1 MKKKNKLYTANKWN
15 KPLFAQGIDREHQN
29 VFDGFFSSTLDT
41 SLSEPGLLSGNSSG
55 LDYHVPQL
63 FKPNVTMPT
72 DWSDG
77 LQSKLAVQNSQNLVN
92 GFGTEAAKNNPFSS
106 FKGSA
111 GNKAAVGQALTGIG
125 LEMTGLIGR
134 SEKNPRGLYDA
145 MDPVHYLAGG
155 RESAVGNGLSDAG
168 VGLFKTSA
176 MSGNGLGMLA
186 GAGLKVI
193 GGLTNA
199 AFGVKWNKDT
209 IKGIENHTNAMRT
222 NAEGVTGATTS
233 DDFLSRTANLS
244 TAGLNFNKGDIGKDG
259 WFTNKVG
266 KKYNALK
273 SAQAAAQA
281 YASHALTT
289 GAKNVDSNLDDSVF
303 TNFAA
308 FGGPLSITDNNNNMG
323 AIDYNF
329 MSDYLTSK
337 NKSAEAKNK
346 IPTNIF
352 GSLASTPLFALGGGI
367 HIKKSHRGL
376 FTKEAKEHGMG
387 VQEFA
392 SHVLANKDKYSPEV
406 VKRANFARNATKFA
420 LGGDMQTNGSDFS
433 DGLQVISAGGS
444 HESNPYDGV
453 QLGTDSQGKPN
464 LVEEGETIFDDYVFS
479 KRIKADNQT
488 KKKFHVGKNADISYA
503 DLSKKL
509 EKESAERPNDAI
521 SQAGLEKQMH
531 DLADEQE
538 RQKSEM
544 QSKKAQEV
552 FASLPPEQQRAIM
565 QQVAM
570 EEQQAQQQQME
581 QPTDE
586 VPQQAEQQ
594 SINEQMM
601 QQPVEQPIAE
611 EPQMNACG
619 GKINKYDKGGDMKK
633 KIYNAL
639 GLYTDSDFN
648 KWAADKKV
656 DKITDWENILKNKQF
671 IEALNDA
678 NPVIA
683 DAITN
688 GYDFGNYTP
697 SVNKRYDLSGFSK
710 VLDDYKTSKV
720 PGNTN
725 GNYAIDKNFNYG
737 KHKNIKELETDPN
750 YKAYTDYMLG
760 VIDRAKGIRYKPNSD
775 DYSYKNIEWE
785 DPNKKL
791 SEDDYNALLTLAD
804 TANGTSINPNGT
816 PVALFS
822 DSDGYTSLADNA
834 GDIFKKLRYDGKAG
848 RFHLTPTLTDRSNQ
862 VINKVVNDDG
872 SIEEIYGNVPKDW
885 TRTGNYSWQDDKSDY
900 TYNYYKRPVVST
912 DGTDNNGDN
921 QEEITP
927 RHKNEKLRYAGLF
940 GPLVGLGM
948 QAMGIGKPDYSRMDA
963 AVEAAS
969 GSPALASYKT
979 IGNYLTY
986 NPMDIWYEKNRM
998 DANSRATDRAIL
1010 NNASPIGTKMAGL
1023 LANGYNSLIADGD
1036 LYRKALE
1043 YNDAKRQKVAEF
1055 NRGTD
1060 MYNADAFTKTS
1071 ATNAEIANR
1080 QRQFRAQ
1087 MQMDAARQRMA
1098 ADAAWNQGIYG
1109 NVSGL
1114 FKGISDL
1121 GRENAQHNMI
1131 ADMAAD
1137 GIFGVMTPKS
1147 NTGKRVV
1154 TTKKSCGGKIKR
1166 KRGLTV

>member
-1 MKKKNKLYTANKWN
+1 MKKKNKLYTVNKWN
-15 KPLFAQGIDREHQN
+15 QPLFVDNVFADGGGIDIQGI
-29 VFDGFFSSTLDT
+29 GGSIL
-41 SLSEPGLLSGNSSG
+41 GN
-55 LDYHVPQL
+55 
-63 FKPNVTMPT
+63 PT
-72 DWSDG
+72 
-77 LQSKLAVQNSQNLVN
+77 K
-92 GFGTEAAKNNPFSS
+92 
-106 FKGSA
+106 
-111 GNKAAVGQALTGIG
+111 I
-125 LEMTGLIGR
+125 
-134 SEKNPRGLYDA
+134 
-145 MDPVHYLAGG
+145 
-155 RESAVGNGLSDAG
+155 
-168 VGLFKTSA
+168 
-176 MSGNGLGMLA
+176 
-186 GAGLKVI
+186 
-193 GGLTNA
+193 
-199 AFGVKWNKDT
+199 
-209 IKGIENHTNAMRT
+209 
-222 NAEGVTGATTS
+222 
-233 DDFLSRTANLS
+233 
-244 TAGLNFNKGDIGKDG
+244 DIGKINAMKTPSQGLGLGIRNIAKSGIGAIGSD
-259 WFTNKVG
+259 VG
-266 KKYNALK
+266 TIGSKLISGGLSSGAGNAISNIGGTVGGAISTINPVVGGIVSAASGIIGGGINALFGMK
-273 SAQAAAQA
+273 TDQKKLNAANEGTNYLNNFTSNASSFDEIQGPNAVAVVQNA
-281 YASHALTT
+281 YKGGLFRKGKARRKNAALRAERTT
-289 GAKNVDSNLDDSVF
+289 AESWANRSVDNNIDNIADTQMDNLLA
-303 TNFAA
+303 NYAA
-308 FGGPLSITDNNNNMG
+308 FGGPLGGLQGTG
-323 AIDYNF
+323 AIDYGF
-329 MSDYLTSK
+329 MSDYLVAK

-346 IPTNIF
+346 ISTNVF
-352 GSLASTPLFALGGGI
+352 GNLPVTPLSTFALGGGI

-453 QLGTDSQGKPN
+453 QLGIDAQGKPN

-479 KRIKADNQT
+479 KRIKADAQT
-488 KKKFHVGKNADISYA
+488 KKKFHVGKNTDISYA

-538 RQKSEM
+538 RQKEEM
-544 QSKKAQEV
+544 KDKEAQAA
-552 FASLPPEQQRAIM
+552 FNQLPPEQQRAIM

-570 EEQQAQQQQME
+570 EEQQEQQQQME

-594 SINEQMM
+594 SVNEQMV
-601 QQPVEQPIAE
+601 QQPVKQTTE
-611 EPQMNACG
+611 EPQVNAYG

-639 GLYTDSDFN
+639 GLHTDSDFD
-648 KWAADKKV
+648 KWALEQKV
-656 DKITDWENILKNKQF
+656 NRITDWENILKNKQF
-671 IEALNDA
+671 MTALSGI
-678 NPVIA
+678 NPILS
-683 DAITN
+683 DAISR
-688 GYDFGNYTP
+688 GYDFGTYVPKANNKLTFDFTHGGWGKEDYDAWNGSTDAAWKEAVKKGLVKKGMNSEEIGKALSQTDAYKRGSDWLKADENNRLNYLQQILNSQDAP
-697 SVNKRYDLSGFSK
+697 QAARDYAAKYVDANGWLKDAKR
-710 VLDDYKTSKV
+710 DYQT
-720 PGNTN
+720 
-725 GNYAIDKNFNYG
+725 IF
-737 KHKNIKELETDPN
+737 
-750 YKAYTDYMLG
+750 
-760 VIDRAKGIRYKPNSD
+760 
-775 DYSYKNIEWE
+775 E
-785 DPNKKL
+785 DPN
-791 SEDDYNALLTLAD
+791 
-804 TANGTSINPNGT
+804 GTGVRNTHPGT
-816 PVALFS
+816 YWKTPEE
-822 DSDGYTSLADNA
+822 
-834 GDIFKKLRYDGKAG
+834 ILRGKQIG
-848 RFHLTPTLTDRSNQ
+848 NY
-862 VINKVVNDDG
+862 VVNDDG

-885 TRTGNYSWQDDKSDY
+885 TSAGNYSWQDDKSDY
-900 TYNYYKRPVVST
+900 TYNYYKRPVVSI

-927 RHKNEKLRYAGLF
+927 KHKNEKLRYAGLF

-969 GSPALASYKT
+969 GSPILASYKP

-986 NPMDIWYEKNRM
+986 TPMDIWYEQNRM

-1023 LANGYNSLIADGD
+1023 LANGYNSQIADGD

-1060 MYNADAFTKTS
+1060 QWNSEAFNKTS
-1071 ATNAEIANR
+1071 LANAEIANR

-1166 KRGLTV
+1166 KRGLTF

>member
-1 MKKKNKLYTANKWN
+1 MKKKNKLYTVNKWN
-15 KPLFAQGIDREHQN
+15 QPLFVDNVFADGGGIDIQGI
-29 VFDGFFSSTLDT
+29 GGSIL
-41 SLSEPGLLSGNSSG
+41 GN
-55 LDYHVPQL
+55 
-63 FKPNVTMPT
+63 PT
-72 DWSDG
+72 
-77 LQSKLAVQNSQNLVN
+77 K
-92 GFGTEAAKNNPFSS
+92 
-106 FKGSA
+106 
-111 GNKAAVGQALTGIG
+111 I
-125 LEMTGLIGR
+125 
-134 SEKNPRGLYDA
+134 
-145 MDPVHYLAGG
+145 
-155 RESAVGNGLSDAG
+155 
-168 VGLFKTSA
+168 
-176 MSGNGLGMLA
+176 
-186 GAGLKVI
+186 
-193 GGLTNA
+193 
-199 AFGVKWNKDT
+199 
-209 IKGIENHTNAMRT
+209 
-222 NAEGVTGATTS
+222 
-233 DDFLSRTANLS
+233 
-244 TAGLNFNKGDIGKDG
+244 DIGKINAMKTPSQGLGLGIRNIAKSGIGAIGSD
-259 WFTNKVG
+259 VG
-266 KKYNALK
+266 TIGSKLISGGLSSGAGNAISNIGGTVGGAISTINPVVGGIVSAASGIIGGGINALFGMK
-273 SAQAAAQA
+273 TDQKKLNAANEGTNYLNNFTSNASSFDEIQGPNAVAGVQNA
-281 YASHALTT
+281 YKGGLFRKGKARRKNAALRAERTT
-289 GAKNVDSNLDDSVF
+289 AESWANRSVDNNIDNIADTQMDNLLA
-303 TNFAA
+303 NYAA
-308 FGGPLSITDNNNNMG
+308 FGGPLGGLQGTG
-323 AIDYNF
+323 AIDYGF
-329 MSDYLTSK
+329 MSDYLVAK

-346 IPTNIF
+346 ISTNVF
-352 GSLASTPLFALGGGI
+352 GNLPVTPLSTFALGGGI

-433 DGLQVISAGGS
+433 NGLMHINAGLS
-444 HESNPYDGV
+444 HEDNPYDGV
-453 QLGTDSQGKPN
+453 QLGTDAQGKPN
-464 LVEEGETIFDDYVFS
+464 LVEEEETIFDDYVFS
-479 KRIKADNQT
+479 KRIKADAKT
-488 KKKFHVGKNADISYA
+488 KKKFHIGKNTDISYA

-538 RQKSEM
+538 RQKEEM
-544 QSKKAQEV
+544 KDKEAQAA
-552 FASLPPEQQRAIM
+552 FNQLPPEQQRAIM

-570 EEQQAQQQQME
+570 EEQQEQQQQME

-594 SINEQMM
+594 SANEQMM

-611 EPQMNACG
+611 EPQVNAYG

-639 GLYTDSDFN
+639 GLHTDSDFD
-648 KWAADKKV
+648 KWALEQKV
-656 DKITDWENILKNKQF
+656 NRITDWENILKNKQF
-671 IEALNDA
+671 MTALSGI
-678 NPVIA
+678 NPILS
-683 DAITN
+683 DAISR
-688 GYDFGNYTP
+688 GYDFGTYVPKANNKLTFDFTHGGWGKEDYDAWNGSTDAAWKEAVKKGLVKKGMNSEEIGKALSQTDAYKRGSDWLKADENNRLNYLQQILNSQDAP
-697 SVNKRYDLSGFSK
+697 QAARDYAAKYVDANGWLKDAKR
-710 VLDDYKTSKV
+710 DYQT
-720 PGNTN
+720 
-725 GNYAIDKNFNYG
+725 IF
-737 KHKNIKELETDPN
+737 
-750 YKAYTDYMLG
+750 
-760 VIDRAKGIRYKPNSD
+760 
-775 DYSYKNIEWE
+775 E
-785 DPNKKL
+785 DPN
-791 SEDDYNALLTLAD
+791 
-804 TANGTSINPNGT
+804 GTGVRNTHPGT
-816 PVALFS
+816 YWKTPEE
-822 DSDGYTSLADNA
+822 
-834 GDIFKKLRYDGKAG
+834 ILRGKQIG
-848 RFHLTPTLTDRSNQ
+848 NY
-862 VINKVVNDDG
+862 VVNDDG

-885 TRTGNYSWQDDKSDY
+885 TSAGNYSWQDDKSDY
-900 TYNYYKRPVVST
+900 TYNYYKRPVVSI
-912 DGTDNNGDN
+912 DDTDNNVDN

-927 RHKNEKLRYAGLF
+927 KHKNEKLRYAGLF

-969 GSPALASYKT
+969 GSPILASYKP

-986 NPMDIWYEKNRM
+986 TPMDIWYEQNRM

-1023 LANGYNSLIADGD
+1023 LANGYNSQIADGD

-1060 MYNADAFTKTS
+1060 QWNSEAFNKTS
-1071 ATNAEIANR
+1071 LANAEIANR

-1166 KRGLTV
+1166 KRGLTF

>member
-15 KPLFAQGIDREHQN
+15 QPLFAQGIDREHQN
-29 VFDGFFSSTLDT
+29 IFDGMFSSTLNT
-41 SLSEPGLLSGNSSG
+41 FLSNQGLLSENSSG
-55 LDYHVPQL
+55 LNYQVPQL
-63 FKPNVTMPT
+63 SKPDISMPI
-72 DWSDG
+72 DWSNTA
-77 LQSKLAVQNSQNLVN
+77 QRSAAVSNSHNLVN
-92 GFGTEAAKNNPFSS
+92 GFGTEAAKNNPFKQFVKPDFSGLAKAGISAGGSIVGTLGNKLISGGLSSGAGNAISSIGGTVGGALSAVNPVVGGIVSAASGIIGGGVNALFGTKVNQVKLNAANEGTNYLNSFNSNASS
-106 FKGSA
+106 FDEIQGPNAVAKVQNAYKG
-111 GNKAAVGQALTGIG
+111 
-125 LEMTGLIGR
+125 
-134 SEKNPRGLYDA
+134 
-145 MDPVHYLAGG
+145 
-155 RESAVGNGLSDAG
+155 
-168 VGLFKTSA
+168 GLFRKGKA
-176 MSGNGLGMLA
+176 RRQ
-186 GAGLKVI
+186 
-193 GGLTNA
+193 NA
-199 AFGVKWNKDT
+199 ALRAERAQTVSWANRSVNNNINNIADT
-209 IKGIENHTNAMRT
+209 QMDN
-222 NAEGVTGATTS
+222 
-233 DDFLSRTANLS
+233 LLAN
-244 TAGLNFNKGDIGKDG
+244 
-259 WFTNKVG
+259 
-266 KKYNALK
+266 Y
-273 SAQAAAQA
+273 
-281 YASHALTT
+281 
-289 GAKNVDSNLDDSVF
+289 
-303 TNFAA
+303 AA
-308 FGGPLSITDNNNNMG
+308 FGGPLGGLPSQGTG

-329 MSDYLTSK
+329 MSDYLVAK

-346 IPTNIF
+346 ISTNVF
-352 GSLASTPLFALGGGI
+352 GNLPVTPLSTFALGGGI

-376 FTKEAKEHGMG
+376 FTKEAKDHGMG

-392 SHVLANKDKYSPEV
+392 SHVLANKDKYSSEV

-433 DGLQVISAGGS
+433 NGLMHIDAGLS
-444 HESNPYDGV
+444 HEENPYDGV

-479 KRIKADNQT
+479 KRIKADAQT
-488 KKKFHVGKNADISYA
+488 KKRFHVGKNADISYA

-544 QSKKAQEV
+544 QTKEAQEV
-552 FASLPPEQQRAIM
+552 FASLPPDQQRAIM

-570 EEQQAQQQQME
+570 EEQQAQQQQIE
-581 QPTDE
+581 QPTEE

-594 SINEQMM
+594 SVNEQMM
-601 QQPVEQPIAE
+601 QQLVEQPIAE

-619 GKINKYDKGGDMKK
+619 GKINKYDKGGEMKQK
-633 KIYNAL
+633 FYNL
-639 GLYTDSDFN
+639 LSPYVDGGIHTDSDFD
-648 KWAADKKV
+648 KWLLAQKLDR
-656 DKITDWENILKNKQF
+656 ITDWDNILSNKAF
-671 IEALNDA
+671 M
-678 NPVIA
+678 
-683 DAITN
+683 DAISAQN
-688 GYDFGNYTP
+688 PALGDAISKGYDFGTYVPKAN
-697 SVNKRYDLSGFSK
+697 NKLTFDFTHGGWGREDYDAWNGSTDAAWKEAVKKGLVKKGMNSEEIGKALSQTDAYKRGSDWLKADEGNRLIYLQQILNSQDAPQAARDYAARYVDANGWLK
-710 VLDDYKTSKV
+710 DVKRDYQT
-720 PGNTN
+720 
-725 GNYAIDKNFNYG
+725 IF
-737 KHKNIKELETDPN
+737 
-750 YKAYTDYMLG
+750 
-760 VIDRAKGIRYKPNSD
+760 
-775 DYSYKNIEWE
+775 E
-785 DPNKKL
+785 DPN
-791 SEDDYNALLTLAD
+791 
-804 TANGTSINPNGT
+804 GTGVRNTHPGTYWKTPNE
-816 PVALFS
+816 
-822 DSDGYTSLADNA
+822 
-834 GDIFKKLRYDGKAG
+834 ILRGKQTG
-848 RFHLTPTLTDRSNQ
+848 NY
-862 VINKVVNDDG
+862 VVNDDG

-885 TRTGNYSWQDDKSDY
+885 ASAGNYSWQDDKSDY
-900 TYNYYKRPVVST
+900 TYNYYKRPIAST
-912 DGTDNNGDN
+912 DVTDNNGDN
-921 QEEITP
+921 QEEIVP
-927 RHKNEKLRYAGLF
+927 KHKNEKLRYAGLL

-969 GSPALASYKT
+969 GAPALASYKP

-986 NPMDIWYEKNRM
+986 NPMDIWYEQNRM

-1023 LANGYNSLIADGD
+1023 LANSYNSQIADGD

-1080 QRQFRAQ
+1080 QRQFKAQ

-1098 ADAAWNQGIYG
+1098 ADAAWNQGVYG

-1147 NTGKRVV
+1147 NTGKKVI

-1166 KRGLTV
+1166 KRGLTF

>member
-15 KPLFAQGIDREHQN
+15 QPLFVNN
-29 VFDGFFSSTLDT
+29 VFDEGGGIDIQGIGGSVLGDPTKIDLGKISAMKTPSQGLGLGIGNIAKSSI
-41 SLSEPGLLSGNSSG
+41 GI
-55 LDYHVPQL
+55 
-63 FKPNVTMPT
+63 
-72 DWSDG
+72 
-77 LQSKLAVQNSQNLVN
+77 
-92 GFGTEAAKNNPFSS
+92 
-106 FKGSA
+106 A
-111 GNKAAVGQALTGIG
+111 GNVVG
-125 LEMTGLIGR
+125 
-134 SEKNPRGLYDA
+134 
-145 MDPVHYLAGG
+145 
-155 RESAVGNGLSDAG
+155 AVGNKLISGGLNSSVGNGIANIGGAIGGAVSTINPVVGGIVSAASGIIGGG
-168 VGLFKTSA
+168 VNALFGTKVNQAKLNAANEGTNYLNSFKSNASSFDEIQGPNAVTKVQNAYKGGLFRKGKA
-176 MSGNGLGMLA
+176 RRQ
-186 GAGLKVI
+186 
-193 GGLTNA
+193 NA
-199 AFGVKWNKDT
+199 AL
-209 IKGIENHTNAMRT
+209 R
-222 NAEGVTGATTS
+222 AE
-233 DDFLSRTANLS
+233 R
-244 TAGLNFNKGDIGKDG
+244 
-259 WFTNKVG
+259 
-266 KKYNALK
+266 
-273 SAQAAAQA
+273 AQAVSWANRSVNNNINNIADTQM
-281 YASHALTT
+281 
-289 GAKNVDSNLDDSVF
+289 DNLLA
-303 TNFAA
+303 NYAA
-308 FGGPLSITDNNNNMG
+308 FGGPLGGLSSQGTG
-323 AIDYNF
+323 AIDYGF
-329 MSDYLTSK
+329 MSDYLVAK

-346 IPTNIF
+346 ISSNVF
-352 GSLASTPLFALGGGI
+352 GNLPITPLSTFALGGGI

-420 LGGDMQTNGSDFS
+420 FGGDMQTNGSDFS
-433 DGLQVISAGGS
+433 NGLMHIDAGDS
-444 HESNPYDGV
+444 HENNPYDGV

-479 KRIKADNQT
+479 KRIKADAQT
-488 KKKFHVGKNADISYA
+488 KKRFHVGKNADISYA

-544 QSKKAQEV
+544 QTKEAQEV

-570 EEQQAQQQQME
+570 EEQQAQQQQIE
-581 QPTDE
+581 QPIEQQE
-586 VPQQAEQQ
+586 VNPQQAEQQ
-594 SINEQMM
+594 SVNEQMM

-619 GKINKYDKGGDMKK
+619 GKINKYDKGGDMKQK
-633 KIYNAL
+633 FYNL
-639 GLYTDSDFN
+639 LSPYVDGGIHTDSDFD
-648 KWAADKKV
+648 KWLLAQKLDR
-656 DKITDWENILKNKQF
+656 ITDWDNILSNKAFMDAVSAQNP
-671 IEALNDA
+671 ALG
-678 NPVIA
+678 
-683 DAITN
+683 DAISK
-688 GYDFGNYTP
+688 GYDFGTYVP
-697 SVNKRYDLSGFSK
+697 KVNNKLTFDFTHGGWGKEDYDAWDGSTDAAWQEAVKKGLVKKGMNSKEIGKALSQTDAYKRGSDWLKADENNRLTYLQQILNSQDAPQAAR
-710 VLDDYKTSKV
+710 DYAARYV
-720 PGNTN
+720 DAN
-725 GNYAIDKNFNYG
+725 GWLKDAKR
-737 KHKNIKELETDPN
+737 
-750 YKAYTDYMLG
+750 DYQT
-760 VIDRAKGIRYKPNSD
+760 IF
-775 DYSYKNIEWE
+775 E
-785 DPNKKL
+785 DPN
-791 SEDDYNALLTLAD
+791 
-804 TANGTSINPNGT
+804 GTGVRNTHPGTYWKTPNE
-816 PVALFS
+816 
-822 DSDGYTSLADNA
+822 
-834 GDIFKKLRYDGKAG
+834 ILRGKQTG
-848 RFHLTPTLTDRSNQ
+848 NY
-862 VINKVVNDDG
+862 VVNDDG

-885 TRTGNYSWQDDKSDY
+885 TSAGNYSWQDDKSDY
-900 TYNYYKRPVVST
+900 TYNYYKRPVIST

-927 RHKNEKLRYAGLF
+927 KHKNEKLRYAGLL

-963 AVEAAS
+963 SVEAAS
-969 GSPALASYKT
+969 GAPALASYKP

-986 NPMDIWYEKNRM
+986 NPMDIWYEQNRM

-1023 LANGYNSLIADGD
+1023 LANGYNSQIADGD

-1043 YNDAKRQKVAEF
+1043 YNDAKKQKVAEF

-1147 NTGKRVV
+1147 NTGRKVV

-1166 KRGLTV
+1166 KRGLTF

>member
-1 MKKKNKLYTANKWN
+1 MKKKNKLYTVNKWN
-15 KPLFAQGIDREHQN
+15 QPLFVDNVFADGGGIDIQGI
-29 VFDGFFSSTLDT
+29 GGSIL
-41 SLSEPGLLSGNSSG
+41 GN
-55 LDYHVPQL
+55 
-63 FKPNVTMPT
+63 PT
-72 DWSDG
+72 
-77 LQSKLAVQNSQNLVN
+77 K
-92 GFGTEAAKNNPFSS
+92 
-106 FKGSA
+106 
-111 GNKAAVGQALTGIG
+111 I
-125 LEMTGLIGR
+125 
-134 SEKNPRGLYDA
+134 
-145 MDPVHYLAGG
+145 
-155 RESAVGNGLSDAG
+155 
-168 VGLFKTSA
+168 
-176 MSGNGLGMLA
+176 
-186 GAGLKVI
+186 
-193 GGLTNA
+193 
-199 AFGVKWNKDT
+199 
-209 IKGIENHTNAMRT
+209 
-222 NAEGVTGATTS
+222 
-233 DDFLSRTANLS
+233 
-244 TAGLNFNKGDIGKDG
+244 DIGKINAMKTPSQGLGLGIRNIAKSGIGAIGSD
-259 WFTNKVG
+259 VG
-266 KKYNALK
+266 TIGSKLISGGLSSGAGNAISNIGGTVGGAISTINPVVGGIVSAASGIIGGGINALFGMK
-273 SAQAAAQA
+273 TDQKKLNAANEGTNYLNNFTSNASSFDEIQGPNAVAGVQNA
-281 YASHALTT
+281 YKGGLFRKGKARRKNAALRAERTT
-289 GAKNVDSNLDDSVF
+289 AESWANRSVDNNIDNIADTQMDNLLA
-303 TNFAA
+303 NYAA
-308 FGGPLSITDNNNNMG
+308 FGGPLGGLQGTG
-323 AIDYNF
+323 AIDYGF
-329 MSDYLTSK
+329 MSDYLVAK

-346 IPTNIF
+346 ISTNVF
-352 GSLASTPLFALGGGI
+352 GNLPVTPLSTFALGGGI

-433 DGLQVISAGGS
+433 NGLMHINAGLS
-444 HESNPYDGV
+444 HEDNPYDGV
-453 QLGTDSQGKPN
+453 QLGTDAQGKPN
-464 LVEEGETIFDDYVFS
+464 LVEEEETIFDDYVFS
-479 KRIKADNQT
+479 KRIKADAKT
-488 KKKFHVGKNADISYA
+488 KKKFHIGKNTDISYA

-538 RQKSEM
+538 RQKEEM
-544 QSKKAQEV
+544 KDKEAQAA
-552 FASLPPEQQRAIM
+552 FNQLPPEQQRAIM

-570 EEQQAQQQQME
+570 EEQQEQQQQME

-594 SINEQMM
+594 SANEQMM

-611 EPQMNACG
+611 EPQVNAYG

-639 GLYTDSDFN
+639 GLHTDSDFD
-648 KWAADKKV
+648 KWALEQKV
-656 DKITDWENILKNKQF
+656 NRITDWENILKNKQF
-671 IEALNDA
+671 MTALSGI
-678 NPVIA
+678 NPILS
-683 DAITN
+683 DAISR
-688 GYDFGNYTP
+688 GYDFGTYVPKANNKLTFDFTHGGWGKEDYDAWNGSTDAAWKEAVKKGLVKKGMNSEEIGKALSQTDAYKRGSDWLKADENNRLNYLQQILNSQDAP
-697 SVNKRYDLSGFSK
+697 QAARDYAAKYVDANGWLKDAKR
-710 VLDDYKTSKV
+710 DYQT
-720 PGNTN
+720 
-725 GNYAIDKNFNYG
+725 IF
-737 KHKNIKELETDPN
+737 
-750 YKAYTDYMLG
+750 
-760 VIDRAKGIRYKPNSD
+760 
-775 DYSYKNIEWE
+775 E
-785 DPNKKL
+785 DPN
-791 SEDDYNALLTLAD
+791 
-804 TANGTSINPNGT
+804 GTGVRNTHPGT
-816 PVALFS
+816 YWKTPEE
-822 DSDGYTSLADNA
+822 
-834 GDIFKKLRYDGKAG
+834 ILRGKQIG
-848 RFHLTPTLTDRSNQ
+848 NY
-862 VINKVVNDDG
+862 VVNDDG

-885 TRTGNYSWQDDKSDY
+885 TSAGNYSWQDDKSDY
-900 TYNYYKRPVVST
+900 TYNYYKRPVVSI
-912 DGTDNNGDN
+912 DDTDNNGDN

-927 RHKNEKLRYAGLF
+927 KHKNEKLRYAGLF

-969 GSPALASYKT
+969 GSPILASYKP

-986 NPMDIWYEKNRM
+986 TPMDIWYEQNRM

-1023 LANGYNSLIADGD
+1023 LANGYNSQIADGD

-1060 MYNADAFTKTS
+1060 QWNSEAFNKTS
-1071 ATNAEIANR
+1071 LANAEIANR

-1166 KRGLTV
+1166 KRGLTF

>member
-15 KPLFAQGIDREHQN
+15 QPLFAQGVDREHQN
-29 VFDGFFSSTLDT
+29 IFDGMFSSTLNT
-41 SLSEPGLLSGNSSG
+41 PLSNQGLLSGNSSG
-55 LDYHVPQL
+55 LNYQVPQL
-63 FKPNVTMPT
+63 SKPDISMPI
-72 DWSDG
+72 DWSNSA
-77 LQSKLAVQNSQNLVN
+77 QRSAAVSNSQNLVN
-92 GFGTEAAKNNPFSS
+92 GFGTEATKNNPFSS

-111 GNKAAVGQALTGIG
+111 GSKAAVGQALAGVG
-125 LEMTGLIGR
+125 LEMAGIIGK

-145 MDPVHYLAGG
+145 VDPIHYLAEG
-155 RESAVGNGLSDAG
+155 RESTVGNGLSDAG
-168 VGLFKTSA
+168 VGVFKA
-176 MSGNGLGMLA
+176 GAQSGNAYMMAA

-199 AFGVKWNKDT
+199 AFGMKTDKKRLNAINTGTDYLNNFQSNASSFDDIQGPNAIVDNT
-209 IKGIENHTNAMRT
+209 SGVYKG
-222 NAEGVTGATTS
+222 
-233 DDFLSRTANLS
+233 
-244 TAGLNFNKGDIGKDG
+244 G
-259 WFTNKVG
+259 WFTKG
-266 KKYNALK
+266 KARRKNAKLK
-273 SAQAAAQA
+273 AQLDQA
-281 YASHALTT
+281 VSWANRSVNNNIDNIADTQM
-289 GAKNVDSNLDDSVF
+289 DNLLA
-303 TNFAA
+303 NYAA
-308 FGGPLSITDNNNNMG
+308 FGGPLGALPSQGTG
-323 AIDYNF
+323 AIDYGF
-329 MSDYLTSK
+329 MSDYLVAK

-346 IPTNIF
+346 ISTNVF
-352 GSLASTPLFALGGGI
+352 GNLPVTPLSTFALGGGI

-392 SHVLANKDKYSPEV
+392 SHVLANKDKYSLEV
-406 VKRANFARNATKFA
+406 VKRANFARNASKFA

-433 DGLQVISAGGS
+433 NGLMHIDAGLS
-444 HESNPYDGV
+444 HEENPYDGV
-453 QLGTDSQGKPN
+453 QLGTDAQGKPN

-479 KRIKADNQT
+479 KRIKADAQT
-488 KKKFHVGKNADISYA
+488 KKRFHVGKNADISYA

-544 QSKKAQEV
+544 QAKEAQEI
-552 FASLPPEQQRAIM
+552 FNSLPPEQQRAIM

-581 QPTDE
+581 QPVE
-586 VPQQAEQQ
+586 EIPQQVEQP
-594 SINEQMM
+594 SVNEQMM
-601 QQPVEQPIAE
+601 QQPAEYPIAE

-619 GKINKYDKGGDMKK
+619 GKINKYDKGGDMKQK
-633 KIYNAL
+633 FYNL
-639 GLYTDSDFN
+639 LSPYVDGGIHTDSDFD
-648 KWAADKKV
+648 KWLLAQKLDR
-656 DKITDWENILKNKQF
+656 ITDWDNILSNKAFMNAVSAQNP
-671 IEALNDA
+671 ALG
-678 NPVIA
+678 
-683 DAITN
+683 DAISK
-688 GYDFGNYTP
+688 GYDFGTYVPKAN
-697 SVNKRYDLSGFSK
+697 NKLTFDFTHGGWGKEDYDAWNGSTDAAWKEAVKKGLVKKGMNSEEIGKALSQTDAYRRGSDWLKADENNRLTYLQQILNSQDAPQAARDYAARYVDANGWLK
-710 VLDDYKTSKV
+710 NAKRDYQT
-720 PGNTN
+720 
-725 GNYAIDKNFNYG
+725 IF
-737 KHKNIKELETDPN
+737 
-750 YKAYTDYMLG
+750 
-760 VIDRAKGIRYKPNSD
+760 
-775 DYSYKNIEWE
+775 E
-785 DPNKKL
+785 DPN
-791 SEDDYNALLTLAD
+791 
-804 TANGTSINPNGT
+804 GTGVRNTHPGT
-816 PVALFS
+816 YWKTP
-822 DSDGYTSLADNA
+822 YE
-834 GDIFKKLRYDGKAG
+834 ILRGKQTG
-848 RFHLTPTLTDRSNQ
+848 NY
-862 VINKVVNDDG
+862 VVNDDG

-885 TRTGNYSWQDDKSDY
+885 TSAGNYSWQDDKSDY

-912 DGTDNNGDN
+912 DVTDNNGDN

-927 RHKNEKLRYAGLF
+927 KHKNEKLRYAGLL

-948 QAMGIGKPDYSRMDA
+948 QAMGIGKPNYSRMDA

-969 GSPALASYKT
+969 GAPALASYKP

-986 NPMDIWYEKNRM
+986 NPMDIWYEQNRM

-1023 LANGYNSLIADGD
+1023 LANGYNSQIADGD

-1080 QRQFRAQ
+1080 QRQFKAQ

-1137 GIFGVMTPKS
+1137 GIFGVMTPKT

-1166 KRGLTV
+1166 KRGLTF

>member
-29 VFDGFFSSTLDT
+29 VFDGLFSSTLDT
-41 SLSEPGLLSGNSSG
+41 SLSKPGLLSGNSSG
-55 LDYHVPQL
+55 LNIQAPQL
-63 FKPNVTMPT
+63 SKPNISMPI
-72 DWSDG
+72 DWSDS
-77 LQSKLAVQNSQNLVN
+77 LQRKLAVQNSQNLVN
-92 GFGTEAAKNNPFSS
+92 GFGTEVAKNNS
-106 FKGSA
+106 FKSFLKGGLGDKA
-111 GNKAAVGQALTGIG
+111 DKAAVGQALTGIG

-134 SEKNPRGLYDA
+134 SEKNPRGLWDA
-145 MDPVHYLAGG
+145 ADPVHYLAGG

-209 IKGIENHTNAMRT
+209 INGIENHTNAMRT

-233 DDFLSRTANLS
+233 DDFLNKTANLS
-244 TAGLNFNKGDIGKDG
+244 TAGLNFSKGDIGKDG
-259 WFTNKVG
+259 WFTHKVG

-273 SAQAAAQA
+273 NAQATAQA
-281 YASHALTT
+281 YANHAITT
-289 GAKNVDSNLDDSVF
+289 GAENVDKNLDDSVF

-337 NKSAEAKNK
+337 NKSAEVKNK

-406 VKRANFARNATKFA
+406 VKRANFARNSTKFA

-433 DGLQVISAGGS
+433 NGLMHIDAGGS
-444 HESNPYDGV
+444 HESSPYNGV
-453 QLGTDSQGKPN
+453 QLGTDTQGKPN

-479 KRIKADNQT
+479 KRIKADAQT
-488 KKKFHVGKNADISYA
+488 KKRFHVGKNADISYA

-544 QSKKAQEV
+544 QAKEAQEV
-552 FASLPPEQQRAIM
+552 FASLPPDQQRAIM
-565 QQVAM
+565 QQIAM

-581 QPTDE
+581 QPIE
-586 VPQQAEQQ
+586 GVPQQAEQQ
-594 SINEQMM
+594 SANEQMV
-601 QQPVEQPIAE
+601 QQPIEQTTE

-639 GLYTDSDFN
+639 GLYTDSDFD
-648 KWAADKKV
+648 KWALDQKV

-671 IEALNDA
+671 MTALSGV
-678 NPVIA
+678 NPILS
-683 DAITN
+683 DAISR
-688 GYDFGNYTP
+688 GYDFGTYVPATNNKLTFDFTHGGWGKENYDAWNGSTDAAWKEA
-697 SVNKRYDLSGFSK
+697 VNKGLVKKGMNSEEIGKALSQTDAYKRGSDWLK
-710 VLDDYKTSKV
+710 ADENNRLTYLQQILNSQDAPQAARDYAAKYV
-720 PGNTN
+720 DAN
-725 GNYAIDKNFNYG
+725 GWLKDAKR
-737 KHKNIKELETDPN
+737 
-750 YKAYTDYMLG
+750 DYQT
-760 VIDRAKGIRYKPNSD
+760 IF
-775 DYSYKNIEWE
+775 E
-785 DPNKKL
+785 DPN
-791 SEDDYNALLTLAD
+791 
-804 TANGTSINPNGT
+804 GTGVRNTHPGTYWKTPNE
-816 PVALFS
+816 
-822 DSDGYTSLADNA
+822 
-834 GDIFKKLRYDGKAG
+834 ILRGKQTG
-848 RFHLTPTLTDRSNQ
+848 NY
-862 VINKVVNDDG
+862 VVNDDG

-885 TRTGNYSWQDDKSDY
+885 TSAGNYSWQDDKSDY
-900 TYNYYKRPVVST
+900 TYNYYKRPVAST
-912 DGTDNNGDN
+912 NTTDNNEDN

-927 RHKNEKLRYAGLF
+927 KHKNEKLRYAGLF

-969 GSPALASYKT
+969 GSPALASYKP

-986 NPMDIWYEKNRM
+986 NPMDIWYEQNRM

-1023 LANGYNSLIADGD
+1023 LANGYNSQIADGD

-1166 KRGLTV
+1166 KRGLTF

>member
-15 KPLFAQGIDREHQN
+15 QPLFAQGIDREHQN
-29 VFDGFFSSTLDT
+29 VFDG
-41 SLSEPGLLSGNSSG
+41 LLSSSIQNIGTTSVLGNPTKIDLGKISAMEIPSQGLGLGVKNIAKSGIGVVGGAVGSIGNKIISGGLSSG
-55 LDYHVPQL
+55 
-63 FKPNVTMPT
+63 
-72 DWSDG
+72 
-77 LQSKLAVQNSQNLVN
+77 
-92 GFGTEAAKNNPFSS
+92 
-106 FKGSA
+106 A
-111 GNKAAVGQALTGIG
+111 GNAISSIGGTVGGAL
-125 LEMTGLIGR
+125 
-134 SEKNPRGLYDA
+134 
-145 MDPVHYLAGG
+145 
-155 RESAVGNGLSDAG
+155 SAVNPV
-168 VGLFKTSA
+168 VGGIVSA
-176 MSGNGLGMLA
+176 ASGI
-186 GAGLKVI
+186 V
-193 GGLTNA
+193 GGLTNR
-199 AFGVKWNKDT
+199 AFGSKLNQEKISEVNNSNKALNTLSVDNSST
-209 IKGIENHTNAMRT
+209 DSIMNQWG
-222 NAEGVTGATTS
+222 S
-233 DDFLSRTANLS
+233 QDFGKDFSKS
-244 TAGLNFNKGDIGKDG
+244 DIGKDG
-259 WFTNKVG
+259 WFSNKAK
-266 KKYNALK
+266 KKYRELQKQQDIARNRALTSYDNAIDAADTQADLNAL
-273 SAQAAAQA
+273 A
-281 YASHALTT
+281 
-289 GAKNVDSNLDDSVF
+289 
-303 TNFAA
+303 NFAA
-308 FGGPLSITDNNNNMG
+308 FGGPLGGLSSLGTG
-323 AIDYNF
+323 AIDYGF
-329 MSDYLTSK
+329 MSDYLVAK

-346 IPTNIF
+346 ISTNVF
-352 GSLASTPLFALGGGI
+352 GNLPVTPLSTFALGGGI

-433 DGLQVISAGGS
+433 NGLMHIDAGGS
-444 HESNPYDGV
+444 HESSPYDGV
-453 QLGTDSQGKPN
+453 QLGIDAQGKPN

-503 DLSKKL
+503 DLSRKL

-544 QSKKAQEV
+544 QTKEAQEV
-552 FASLPPEQQRAIM
+552 FASLPPDQQRAIM

-581 QPTDE
+581 QPTEE

-594 SINEQMM
+594 SVNEQMV
-601 QQPVEQPIAE
+601 QQPVEQTTE

-639 GLYTDSDFN
+639 GLYTDSDFD

-671 IEALNDA
+671 IDALNGV
-678 NPVIA
+678 NPAIA

-710 VLDDYKTSKV
+710 VLDDYKASKV

-760 VIDRAKGIRYKPNSD
+760 VIDRAKGIRYKSNSD

-804 TANGTSINPNGT
+804 TANGTSTNPDGT

-822 DSDGYTSLADNA
+822 DSDGYTSLIDNA

-862 VINKVVNDDG
+862 VINKVVNDNG

-885 TRTGNYSWQDDKSDY
+885 TSAGNYNWQDDKSDY
-900 TYNYYKRPVVST
+900 TYNYYKRPIAST
-912 DGTDNNGDN
+912 NTTDDNGSN
-921 QEEITP
+921 QEEIVP
-927 RHKNEKLRYAGLF
+927 KHKNEKLRYAGLF
-940 GPLVGLGM
+940 GPLVGFGM

-969 GSPALASYKT
+969 GAPALASYKP

-986 NPMDIWYEKNRM
+986 NPMDIWYEQNRM

-1023 LANGYNSLIADGD
+1023 LANGYNSQIADGD

-1147 NTGKRVV
+1147 NTGKSVV

-1166 KRGLTV
+1166 KRGLTF

>member
-41 SLSEPGLLSGNSSG
+41 SLSKPGILSKSSSG
-55 LDYHVPQL
+55 LDYQVPQL
-63 FKPNVTMPT
+63 SKPNITMPT
-72 DWSDG
+72 DWSDS
-77 LQSKLAVQNSQNLVN
+77 LQNKLAVQNSQNLVN
-92 GFGTEAAKNNPFSS
+92 GFGTEAAKNNS
-106 FKGSA
+106 FKSFLKG
-111 GNKAAVGQALTGIG
+111 GLGDKGDKAAVGQALTGIG

-134 SEKNPRGLYDA
+134 SERNKRGLYDVV
-145 MDPVHYLAGG
+145 DPVHQLAGG
-155 RESAVGNGLSDAG
+155 RESEVGGALGDAG
-168 VGLFKTSA
+168 VSLFKSSA
-176 MSGNGLGMLA
+176 MSGNGYGMLA

-193 GGLTNA
+193 GGLTDA

-209 IKGIENHTNAMRT
+209 INGIENHTNAMRT
-222 NAEGVTGATTS
+222 NAEGITGATTS
-233 DDFLSRTANLS
+233 DDFLNKTANLS
-244 TAGLNFNKGDIGKDG
+244 TAALNFSKGDIGKDG

-266 KKYNALK
+266 RKYNALK
-273 SAQAAAQA
+273 NAQAAAQA

-308 FGGPLSITDNNNNMG
+308 FGGPLSIIDNNNNMG

-337 NKSAEAKNK
+337 NKSAEVKNK

-376 FTKEAKEHGMG
+376 FTREAKEHGMG

-420 LGGDMQTNGSDFS
+420 LGGDIQTNGSDFS
-433 DGLQVISAGGS
+433 DGLHVISAGGS

-479 KRIKADNQT
+479 KRIKADAKT

-509 EKESAERPNDAI
+509 EKESTERPNDAI

-544 QSKKAQEV
+544 QAKEAQEV

-565 QQVAM
+565 QQIAM

-581 QPTDE
+581 QPTE
-586 VPQQAEQQ
+586 EAPQQVEQQ
-594 SINEQMM
+594 SVNEQIM

-633 KIYNAL
+633 KIYNAI
-639 GLYTDSDFN
+639 GLYTDSDFD
-648 KWAADKKV
+648 KWALDQKV
-656 DKITDWENILKNKQF
+656 DKITNWENILKNKQF
-671 IEALNDA
+671 MTALSGV
-678 NPVIA
+678 NPILS
-683 DAITN
+683 DAISR
-688 GYDFGNYTP
+688 GYDFGTYVPATNNKLTFDFTHGGWGKEDYDAWDGSTD
-697 SVNKRYDLSGFSK
+697 SAWKEAVNKGLVKKGMNSEEIGKALSQTDAYRRGSDWLK
-710 VLDDYKTSKV
+710 ADESNRLNYLQQILNSQDAPQAARDYAAKYV
-720 PGNTN
+720 DAN
-725 GNYAIDKNFNYG
+725 GWLKDAKR
-737 KHKNIKELETDPN
+737 
-750 YKAYTDYMLG
+750 DYQT
-760 VIDRAKGIRYKPNSD
+760 IF
-775 DYSYKNIEWE
+775 E
-785 DPNKKL
+785 DPN
-791 SEDDYNALLTLAD
+791 
-804 TANGTSINPNGT
+804 GTGVRNTHPGTYWKTPNE
-816 PVALFS
+816 
-822 DSDGYTSLADNA
+822 
-834 GDIFKKLRYDGKAG
+834 ILRGKQTG
-848 RFHLTPTLTDRSNQ
+848 NY
-862 VINKVVNDDG
+862 VVNDDG

-885 TRTGNYSWQDDKSDY
+885 TSAGNYSWQDDKSDY
-900 TYNYYKRPVVST
+900 TYNYYKRPTAST
-912 DGTDNNGDN
+912 NATDNNGDG
-921 QEEITP
+921 QGEIVP
-927 RHKNEKLRYAGLF
+927 KHKNEKLRYAGLL

-948 QAMGIGKPDYSRMDA
+948 QAMGIGKPDYSRIDA

-969 GSPALASYKT
+969 GSPALASYKP

-986 NPMDIWYEKNRM
+986 NPMDIWYEQNRM

-1023 LANGYNSLIADGD
+1023 LANGYNSQIADGD

-1080 QRQFRAQ
+1080 QRQFKAQ

-1147 NTGKRVV
+1147 NTGRKVV

-1166 KRGLTV
+1166 KRGLTF

>member
-15 KPLFAQGIDREHQN
+15 QSLFVNN
-29 VFDGFFSSTLDT
+29 VFDEGGGIDIQGIGGSVLGDPTKIDLGKKSAMKTP
-41 SLSEPGLLSGNSSG
+41 SQGLGLGIGNIAKSGIGIAGNVVGAIGNKLISGGLNSS
-55 LDYHVPQL
+55 
-63 FKPNVTMPT
+63 
-72 DWSDG
+72 
-77 LQSKLAVQNSQNLVN
+77 
-92 GFGTEAAKNNPFSS
+92 
-106 FKGSA
+106 
-111 GNKAAVGQALTGIG
+111 
-125 LEMTGLIGR
+125 
-134 SEKNPRGLYDA
+134 
-145 MDPVHYLAGG
+145 
-155 RESAVGNGLSDAG
+155 VGNGIANIGGAIGGAVSTINPVVGGIVSAASGIIGGG
-168 VGLFKTSA
+168 VNALFGTKVNQAKLNAANEGTNYLNSFKSNASSFDEIQGPNAVAKVQNAYKGGLFRKGKA
-176 MSGNGLGMLA
+176 RRQ
-186 GAGLKVI
+186 
-193 GGLTNA
+193 NA
-199 AFGVKWNKDT
+199 ALRAD
-209 IKGIENHTNAMRT
+209 R
-222 NAEGVTGATTS
+222 
-233 DDFLSRTANLS
+233 
-244 TAGLNFNKGDIGKDG
+244 
-259 WFTNKVG
+259 
-266 KKYNALK
+266 
-273 SAQAAAQA
+273 AQAESWANR
-281 YASHALTT
+281 S
-289 GAKNVDSNLDDSVF
+289 VDNNIDNIADTQMDNLLA
-303 TNFAA
+303 NYAA
-308 FGGPLSITDNNNNMG
+308 FGGPLGGLPSQGTG

-329 MSDYLTSK
+329 MSDYLIAK

-346 IPTNIF
+346 ISANVF
-352 GSLASTPLFALGGGI
+352 GNLPVTPLSTFALGGGI

-376 FTKEAKEHGMG
+376 FTKEAKEHSMG

-406 VKRANFARNATKFA
+406 VKRANFARNVTKFA

-433 DGLQVISAGGS
+433 NGLLHIDAGLS
-444 HESNPYDGV
+444 HEENPYDGV
-453 QLGTDSQGKPN
+453 QLGTDVQGKPN
-464 LVEEGETIFDDYVFS
+464 FVEEGETIFDDYVFS
-479 KRIKADNQT
+479 KRIKADAQT
-488 KKKFHVGKNADISYA
+488 KKRFHVGKNADISYA

-509 EKESAERPNDAI
+509 EKESTERPNDAI

-586 VPQQAEQQ
+586 VPQQAEQL
-594 SINEQMM
+594 SVNEQMM
-601 QQPVEQPIAE
+601 QQPVEQPVAE
-611 EPQMNACG
+611 EPQVNACG

-639 GLYTDSDFN
+639 GLYTDSDFD
-648 KWAADKKV
+648 KWAYDKKV
-656 DKITDWENILKNKQF
+656 DRITDWENILKNKQF
-671 IEALNDA
+671 MDALSGV
-678 NPVIA
+678 NPVLS
-683 DAITN
+683 DAISR
-688 GYDFGNYTP
+688 GYDFGTYVPKANNELTFDFTHGGWGKEDYDAWNGSTDAAWKEAVKKGLVKKGMNSEEIGKALSQTDAYKRGSDWLKVDENNRLLYLQQILNSQDAP
-697 SVNKRYDLSGFSK
+697 QAARDYAAKYVNANGWVKDAKR
-710 VLDDYKTSKV
+710 DYQT
-720 PGNTN
+720 
-725 GNYAIDKNFNYG
+725 IF
-737 KHKNIKELETDPN
+737 
-750 YKAYTDYMLG
+750 
-760 VIDRAKGIRYKPNSD
+760 
-775 DYSYKNIEWE
+775 E
-785 DPNKKL
+785 DPN
-791 SEDDYNALLTLAD
+791 
-804 TANGTSINPNGT
+804 GTGVRNTHPGTYWKTPNE
-816 PVALFS
+816 
-822 DSDGYTSLADNA
+822 
-834 GDIFKKLRYDGKAG
+834 ILRSKQTGNY
-848 RFHLTPTLTDRSNQ
+848 
-862 VINKVVNDDG
+862 VVNDDG

-885 TRTGNYSWQDDKSDY
+885 TSAGNYSWQDDKSDY
-900 TYNYYKRPVVST
+900 TYNYYKRPIAST
-912 DGTDNNGDN
+912 NATDDNGDN

-927 RHKNEKLRYAGLF
+927 KHKNEKLRYAGLF

-969 GSPALASYKT
+969 GAPALASYKP

-986 NPMDIWYEKNRM
+986 NPMDIWYEQNRM

-1023 LANGYNSLIADGD
+1023 LANGYNSQIADGD

-1071 ATNAEIANR
+1071 ATNAEMANR

-1087 MQMDAARQRMA
+1087 MQMDAARKRMA

-1147 NTGKRVV
+1147 NTGKRIV

-1166 KRGLTV
+1166 KRGLTF

>member
-15 KPLFAQGIDREHQN
+15 QPLFVDNVFAEGGGIDINGIGGSFVNPAKIDLKEIGKMKTPSLGITMGGVGNILKGGAGAIGGAVGTIGSKLISGGLNSGAGNAISN
-29 VFDGFFSSTLDT
+29 VGGTIGSAISTINPVVGGIVSAASGIIGGGVNALFGMKTDQKKLNAANQGTNYLNNFSS
-41 SLSEPGLLSGNSSG
+41 NASSFDEIQG
-55 LDYHVPQL
+55 
-63 FKPNVTMPT
+63 PNAV
-72 DWSDG
+72 
-77 LQSKLAVQNSQNLVN
+77 ANVQN
-92 GFGTEAAKNNPFSS
+92 AY
-106 FKGSA
+106 KG
-111 GNKAAVGQALTGIG
+111 
-125 LEMTGLIGR
+125 
-134 SEKNPRGLYDA
+134 
-145 MDPVHYLAGG
+145 
-155 RESAVGNGLSDAG
+155 
-168 VGLFKTSA
+168 GLFRKGKA
-176 MSGNGLGMLA
+176 RRQ
-186 GAGLKVI
+186 
-193 GGLTNA
+193 NA
-199 AFGVKWNKDT
+199 ALRAD
-209 IKGIENHTNAMRT
+209 R
-222 NAEGVTGATTS
+222 
-233 DDFLSRTANLS
+233 
-244 TAGLNFNKGDIGKDG
+244 
-259 WFTNKVG
+259 
-266 KKYNALK
+266 
-273 SAQAAAQA
+273 AQAESWANR
-281 YASHALTT
+281 S
-289 GAKNVDSNLDDSVF
+289 VDNNIDNIADTQMDNLLA
-303 TNFAA
+303 NYAA
-308 FGGPLSITDNNNNMG
+308 FGGPLDGLPSQGTG
-323 AIDYNF
+323 AIDYGF
-329 MSDYLTSK
+329 MSDYLVAK

-346 IPTNIF
+346 ISTNVF
-352 GSLASTPLFALGGGI
+352 GNLPVTPLSTFALGGDI

-406 VKRANFARNATKFA
+406 VKRANFARNASKFA

-433 DGLQVISAGGS
+433 NGLMHIDAGGS
-444 HESNPYDGV
+444 HESSPYNGV
-453 QLGTDSQGKPN
+453 QLGTDAQGKPN

-479 KRIKADNQT
+479 KRIKADAQT
-488 KKKFHVGKNADISYA
+488 KKRFHVGKNADISYA

-521 SQAGLEKQMH
+521 SQAGLEKQMR

-544 QSKKAQEV
+544 QTKEAQEV
-552 FASLPPEQQRAIM
+552 FASLPPDQQRAIM

-581 QPTDE
+581 QPTEE

-594 SINEQMM
+594 SVNEQMM

-639 GLYTDSDFN
+639 GLYTDSDFD
-648 KWAADKKV
+648 KWAYDKKV
-656 DKITDWENILKNKQF
+656 DRITDWKNILKNKQF
-671 IEALNDA
+671 MNALSGV
-678 NPVIA
+678 NPILY
-683 DAITN
+683 DAISR
-688 GYDFGNYTP
+688 GYDFGAYAPKVNNKLTFDFTHGGWGKEDYDAWNGSTDAAWKEA
-697 SVNKRYDLSGFSK
+697 VNKGLVKKGMNSKEIGKALSQTDAYRRGSDWLK
-710 VLDDYKTSKV
+710 ADENNRLTYLQQILNSQEAPQAARDYAAKYV
-720 PGNTN
+720 DAN
-725 GNYAIDKNFNYG
+725 GWLKDAKR
-737 KHKNIKELETDPN
+737 
-750 YKAYTDYMLG
+750 DYQT
-760 VIDRAKGIRYKPNSD
+760 IF
-775 DYSYKNIEWE
+775 E
-785 DPNKKL
+785 DPN
-791 SEDDYNALLTLAD
+791 
-804 TANGTSINPNGT
+804 GTGVRNTHPGTYWKTPNE
-816 PVALFS
+816 
-822 DSDGYTSLADNA
+822 
-834 GDIFKKLRYDGKAG
+834 ILRGKQTG
-848 RFHLTPTLTDRSNQ
+848 NY
-862 VINKVVNDDG
+862 VVNDDG

-885 TRTGNYSWQDDKSDY
+885 TNTGNYNWQDDKSDY

-912 DGTDNNGDN
+912 DGTDNNEDN

-927 RHKNEKLRYAGLF
+927 KHKNEKLRYAGLL

-948 QAMGIGKPDYSRMDA
+948 QAMGIGKPNYSRMDA

-969 GSPALASYKT
+969 GAPALASYKP

-986 NPMDIWYEKNRM
+986 NPMDIWYEQNRL

-1023 LANGYNSLIADGD
+1023 LANGYNSQIADGD

-1060 MYNADAFTKTS
+1060 MYNTDAFTKTS

-1080 QRQFRAQ
+1080 QRQFKAQ

-1166 KRGLTV
+1166 KRGLTF

>member
-15 KPLFAQGIDREHQN
+15 QPLLAQGVDREHQN
-29 VFDGFFSSTLDT
+29 IFD
-41 SLSEPGLLSGNSSG
+41 GLLSSNIQNIGTTSVLGNPTKIDLGKIGAMKTLSQGLGLGIKNIAKSGIGVAGGTIGTIGNKIISGGLSSG
-55 LDYHVPQL
+55 
-63 FKPNVTMPT
+63 
-72 DWSDG
+72 
-77 LQSKLAVQNSQNLVN
+77 
-92 GFGTEAAKNNPFSS
+92 
-106 FKGSA
+106 A
-111 GNKAAVGQALTGIG
+111 GNAISSIGGTVGGAL
-125 LEMTGLIGR
+125 
-134 SEKNPRGLYDA
+134 
-145 MDPVHYLAGG
+145 
-155 RESAVGNGLSDAG
+155 SAVNPV
-168 VGLFKTSA
+168 VGGIVSA
-176 MSGNGLGMLA
+176 ASGI
-186 GAGLKVI
+186 V
-193 GGLTNA
+193 GGLTNR
-199 AFGVKWNKDT
+199 AFGSKLNQEKISEVNNSNKALNTLSVDNSSADS
-209 IKGIENHTNAMRT
+209 ILNQWR
-222 NAEGVTGATTS
+222 S
-233 DDFLSRTANLS
+233 QDFGKDFSKS
-244 TAGLNFNKGDIGKDG
+244 DIGKDG
-259 WFTNKVG
+259 WFSNKAK
-266 KKYNALK
+266 KKYRELQKQQDITRNRALTSYDNAIDAADTKADLNAL
-273 SAQAAAQA
+273 A
-281 YASHALTT
+281 
-289 GAKNVDSNLDDSVF
+289 
-303 TNFAA
+303 NFAA
-308 FGGPLSITDNNNNMG
+308 FGGPLDGLSSLGTG
-323 AIDYNF
+323 AIDYGF
-329 MSDYLTSK
+329 MSDYLVAK

-346 IPTNIF
+346 ISTNVF
-352 GSLASTPLFALGGGI
+352 GNLPVTPLSTFALGGGI

-376 FTKEAKEHGMG
+376 FTKEAKEHSMG

-406 VKRANFARNATKFA
+406 VKRANFARNSTKFA
-420 LGGDMQTNGSDFS
+420 LGGDIQTNGSDFS
-433 DGLQVISAGGS
+433 NGLLHIDAGGS
-444 HESNPYDGV
+444 HESSPYDGV
-453 QLGTDSQGKPN
+453 QLGTDAQGKPN

-479 KRIKADNQT
+479 KRIKADAQT
-488 KKKFHVGKNADISYA
+488 KKKFHVGKNANISYA

-521 SQAGLEKQMH
+521 SQVGLEKQMH

-538 RQKSEM
+538 RQKSEI

-570 EEQQAQQQQME
+570 EEQQAKQQSAE
-581 QPTDE
+581 QPVEQQE
-586 VPQQAEQQ
+586 VNPQQEEQQ
-594 SINEQMM
+594 SVNEQMM
-601 QQPVEQPIAE
+601 QQPVEQPVAE

-639 GLYTDSDFN
+639 GLYTDSDFD
-648 KWAADKKV
+648 KWAYDKKV
-656 DKITDWENILKNKQF
+656 DRITDWENILKNKQF
-671 IEALNDA
+671 MDALNGV
-678 NPVIA
+678 NPVLS
-683 DAITN
+683 DAISR
-688 GYDFGNYTP
+688 GYDFGTYVPKANNELTFDFTHGGWGKEDYDAWNGSTDAAWKEAVKKGLVKKGMNSEEIGKALSQTDAYKRGSDWLKADENNRLLYLQQILNSQDAP
-697 SVNKRYDLSGFSK
+697 QAARDYAAKYVNVNGWVKDAKR
-710 VLDDYKTSKV
+710 DYQT
-720 PGNTN
+720 
-725 GNYAIDKNFNYG
+725 IF
-737 KHKNIKELETDPN
+737 
-750 YKAYTDYMLG
+750 
-760 VIDRAKGIRYKPNSD
+760 
-775 DYSYKNIEWE
+775 E
-785 DPNKKL
+785 DPN
-791 SEDDYNALLTLAD
+791 
-804 TANGTSINPNGT
+804 GTGVRNTHPGTYWKTPNE
-816 PVALFS
+816 
-822 DSDGYTSLADNA
+822 
-834 GDIFKKLRYDGKAG
+834 ILRSKQTGNY
-848 RFHLTPTLTDRSNQ
+848 
-862 VINKVVNDDG
+862 VVNDDG

-885 TRTGNYSWQDDKSDY
+885 TSTGNYSWQDDKSDY
-900 TYNYYKRPVVST
+900 TYNYYKRPIAST
-912 DGTDNNGDN
+912 NATDDNGSN
-921 QEEITP
+921 QKETVP
-927 RHKNEKLRYAGLF
+927 KHKNEKLRYAGLL

-948 QAMGIGKPDYSRMDA
+948 QAIGIGKPDYSRMDA

-969 GSPALASYKT
+969 GSPALASYKP

-986 NPMDIWYEKNRM
+986 NPMDIWYEQNRM

-1023 LANGYNSLIADGD
+1023 LANGYNSQIADGD

-1166 KRGLTV
+1166 KRGLTF

>member
-29 VFDGFFSSTLDT
+29 IFDGFFSSTLDT
-41 SLSEPGLLSGNSSG
+41 SLSKPGILSKGTSG
-55 LDYHVPQL
+55 LDYQVPQL
-63 FKPNVTMPT
+63 SKPNITMPT
-72 DWSDG
+72 DWSDS
-77 LQSKLAVQNSQNLVN
+77 LQRKLAVQNSQNLVN
-92 GFGTEAAKNNPFSS
+92 GFGTEAANNNS
-106 FKGSA
+106 FKSFLKGGLGDKA
-111 GNKAAVGQALTGIG
+111 DKAAVGQALTGIG

-134 SEKNPRGLYDA
+134 SEKNPRGLWDA
-145 MDPVHYLAGG
+145 ADPVHYLAGS

-209 IKGIENHTNAMRT
+209 INGIENHTNAMRT
-222 NAEGVTGATTS
+222 NAEGITGATTS
-233 DDFLSRTANLS
+233 DDFLNKTANLS
-244 TAGLNFNKGDIGKDG
+244 TAALNFSKGDIGKDG
-259 WFTNKVG
+259 WFTHKVG

-273 SAQAAAQA
+273 NAQATAQA
-281 YASHALTT
+281 YANHAITT
-289 GAKNVDSNLDDSVF
+289 GAENVDKNLDDSVF

-337 NKSAEAKNK
+337 NKSAEVKNK

-406 VKRANFARNATKFA
+406 VKRANFARNSTKFA

-433 DGLQVISAGGS
+433 NGLMHIDAGGS
-444 HESNPYDGV
+444 HESSPYDGV
-453 QLGTDSQGKPN
+453 QLGTDAQGKPN

-479 KRIKADNQT
+479 KRIKADAQT
-488 KKKFHVGKNADISYA
+488 KKRFHVGKNADISYA

-544 QSKKAQEV
+544 QNKEAQEV

-565 QQVAM
+565 QQIAM

-581 QPTDE
+581 QPTE
-586 VPQQAEQQ
+586 EAPQQAEQQ
-594 SINEQMM
+594 SVNEQIM

-639 GLYTDSDFN
+639 GLYTDSDFD
-648 KWAADKKV
+648 KWALNQKV

-671 IEALNDA
+671 MTALSGV
-678 NPVIA
+678 NPILS
-683 DAITN
+683 DAISR
-688 GYDFGNYTP
+688 GYDFGTYVPATN
-697 SVNKRYDLSGFSK
+697 NKLTFDFTHGGWGKEDYDAWDGSTDAAWQEAVKKGLVKKGMNSEEIGKALSQTDAYKRGSDWLK
-710 VLDDYKTSKV
+710 ADENNRLTYLQQILNSQDAPQAARDYAAKYV
-720 PGNTN
+720 DAN
-725 GNYAIDKNFNYG
+725 GWLKDAKR
-737 KHKNIKELETDPN
+737 
-750 YKAYTDYMLG
+750 DYQT
-760 VIDRAKGIRYKPNSD
+760 IF
-775 DYSYKNIEWE
+775 E
-785 DPNKKL
+785 DPN
-791 SEDDYNALLTLAD
+791 ETGVRNTHP
-804 TANGTSINPNGT
+804 GTYWKT
-816 PVALFS
+816 PEEM
-822 DSDGYTSLADNA
+822 
-834 GDIFKKLRYDGKAG
+834 LRDKRTGNY
-848 RFHLTPTLTDRSNQ
+848 
-862 VINKVVNDDG
+862 VVNDDG

-885 TRTGNYSWQDDKSDY
+885 TSAGNYSWQDDKSDY
-900 TYNYYKRPVVST
+900 TYNYYKRPVAST
-912 DGTDNNGDN
+912 DGTDNNGN
-921 QEEITP
+921 SQEEIVP
-927 RHKNEKLRYAGLF
+927 KHKNEKLRYAGLF

-948 QAMGIGKPDYSRMDA
+948 QAMGIGKPNYSRMDA

-969 GSPALASYKT
+969 GAPALASYKP
-979 IGNYLTY
+979 ISNYLTY
-986 NPMDIWYEKNRM
+986 NPMDIWYEQNRM

-1023 LANGYNSLIADGD
+1023 LANGYNSQIADGD

-1080 QRQFRAQ
+1080 QRQFKAQ

-1147 NTGKRVV
+1147 NTGRKVV

-1166 KRGLTV
+1166 KRGLTF